1 MEHLTSLLKS
11 KSLKVT
17 PQRLAIFDVLYNTT
31 EHPSAESI
39 YRALQATH
47 PTMSL
52 ATVYKTLDTLKK
64 SGLIQE
70 LNVGEDSFRY
80 DANAMSHPHMVCT
93 ECNAV
98 SDLHT
103 DVLDNVIELAQSQT
117 DFQIESEKIFF
128 YGKCSKCKT
137 TH

>member
-11 KSLKVT
+11 KHLKVT
-17 PQRLAIFDVLYNTT
+17 PQRLAIFNVLFNTA
-31 EHPSAESI
+31 EHPNAEII
-39 YRALQATH
+39 YKALHATH

-64 SGLIQE
+64 SDLIQE

-80 DANAMSHPHMVCT
+80 DATVMSHPHMICT
-93 ECNAV
+93 TCHKV

-103 DVLDNVIELAQSQT
+103 SVLDDVIATAQAET
-117 DFQIESEKIFF
+117 DFDIETEKIFF
-128 YGKCSKCKT
+128 YGTCPACKT
-137 TH
+137 MH